1 MVSRS
6 LQEND
11 RKSSYINH
19 LIAVI
24 AICLFSLY
32 YFVLQSQLH
41 EVGDYKHLNVLIEP
55 DEMLDCY
62 MKASGVTPYSPFII
76 PPAMRKSDPAFLHS
90 LTFIIG
96 MRVLN
101 ALTGHTAISI
111 KILLLHKVFIYLL
124 GMYGLLYY
132 LTRRTWVS
140 VLVSILS
147 IVPRFMFDDHWG
159 IGPVY
164 SSEPKCFVYACVP
177 LIILLFLKYRHDLMA
192 MCLLYFG
199 VGCLGNIHPGV
210 ALNISLLLSFTQLWE
225 RQKIKDKL
233 IYSGLPLVCAFAAVF
248 PYFMVELYRGV
259 LMQRHMKSGISITPI
274 IEAIGNLVNKTA
286 PIFYPFPLIRVLF
299 NLYTLIIFLPFG
311 FYYFIK
317 KCTNSSA
324 KKVILL
330 HFVYTFVFLLP
341 CFIYTLLG
349 QVLGG
354 WFWYICRTSTLSYLY
369 IFIFITYAIIWLMDS
384 VNGWFTRRETVGNIS
399 RTGCFITK
407 LLVLCLVV
415 LIIYPPLGLK
425 PNRHFPKYD
434 FGKQLNAIKA
444 FFRNGIVIGAIDSS
458 FTDMANYA
466 KKLSIEATFTTRCF
480 DALIFLARVKTYEI
494 PTDVKKIDEQLCRYD
509 NLYGRSNE
517 NLVPA
522 FAFNL
527 LFPANFS
534 YEKECKLFVEKI
546 SKHMNSNKIDY
557 AIIDTRYSAYLDN
570 NLNPIYSNDKYIL
583 CSILSKRDG

>member
-1 MVSRS
+1 MMIQSPR
-6 LQEND
+6 ETE
-11 RKSSYINH
+11 RKNSCRNH

-32 YFVLQSQLH
+32 YFVLQSQSH
-41 EVGDYKHLNVLIEP
+41 EIGDYKHLNVLIEP
-55 DEMLDCY
+55 EMLDY
-62 MKASGVTPYSPFII
+62 YQQTSDIKPYSPFVI
-76 PPAMRKSDPAFLHS
+76 PPAVRKSEPAFMHS
-90 LTFIIG
+90 LTFIISI
-96 MRVLN
+96 RVLN
-101 ALTGHTAISI
+101 ALTGHTAVTI
-111 KILLLHKVFIYLL
+111 KLLLLPKLIIYLL
-124 GMYGLLYY
+124 GIYALLYY
-132 LTRRTWVS
+132 LTKRMVPS

-147 IVPRFMFDDHWG
+147 IVPRFMPDDHWG
-159 IGPVY
+159 IGPVF
-164 SSEPKCFVYACVP
+164 SSEPKCFVYAFAP
-177 LIILLFLKYRHDLMA
+177 LVILLFLKYRHDLMA

-199 VGCLGNIHPGV
+199 VGCLGNIHPGI

-233 IYSGLPLVCAFAAVF
+233 IYSGLPLLCALAAVF

-259 LMQRHMKSGISITPI
+259 LVQRHMQSGLSIVPVIKAADDLFNETTL
-274 IEAIGNLVNKTA
+274 ALH
-286 PIFYPFPLIRVLF
+286 PFPLIRYLF
-299 NLYTLIIFLPFG
+299 NFYTLIIFLPFG

-317 KCTNSSA
+317 KCTNSST

-341 CFIYTLLG
+341 CFIYVLLG

-415 LIIYPPLGLK
+415 LIIYPPLGVK

-458 FTDMANYA
+458 FTNMANYA

-494 PTDVKKIDEQLCRYD
+494 PTDAKKIDEQLCRYD

-534 YEKECKLFVEKI
+534 YEKGCKLFVEKI
-546 SKHMNSNKIDY
+546 SKHMNFNKIDY
-557 AIIDTRYSAYLDN
+557 AIIDKRYSAYLDN